1 MEDWSPL
8 DFLVGRALR
17 CGVCECSVAI
27 NSSCRLPMAR
37 QRQHPTPSRT
47 AGRASRLP
55 EEDSSGEISF
65 DSEILR
71 NQLVLL
77 GLLVFF
83 VGTVSTEAYYT
94 RFGIRYQLLG
104 FPASH
109 ILYRGLATL
118 IEAWYLL
125 VLYIIA
131 VAWILVLD
139 LLIRRKGRASALI
152 SAYIVL
158 FLLLCCAYPLSRI
171 AGFQQARLDMT
182 EGKSRL
188 ATVECLSLSESHVCD
203 SNFRR
208 FRHLI
213 SSSGEVVVFRP
224 VNQNAFSSVPIVIH
238 LPQGDVHELRTST
251 PD

>member
-1 MEDWSPL
+1 
-8 DFLVGRALR
+8 
-17 CGVCECSVAI
+17 
-27 NSSCRLPMAR
+27 MAR
-37 QRQHPTPSRT
+37 QRRNSSRT
-47 AGRASRLP
+47 MGRASQTP
-55 EEDSSGEISF
+55 GEPSDEQTF
-65 DSEILR
+65 DPEILR

-94 RFGIRYQLLG
+94 RFGVKYQLLA

-125 VLYIIA
+125 GLYIIA
-131 VAWILVLD
+131 VVWILLLD
-139 LLIRRKGRASALI
+139 LLIERTGRSGALI

-158 FLLLCCAYPLSRI
+158 FLLVCCAYPLSRI
-171 AGFQQARLDMT
+171 AGFQQARIDMT

-188 ATVECLSLSESHVCD
+188 ATIECVSLLESHACD
-203 SNFRR
+203 PTYRR

-224 VNQNAFSSVPIVIH
+224 ITQSASASVPIVVH
-238 LPQGDVHELRTST
+238 LPQGDVHELRTSP